1 MKLIQEAGTGNE
13 YIFVGLSRRTWY
25 SWSDG
30 TEHEF
35 KNFLTGHPLA
45 KTGDCATSVIGATDA
60 GKWVEDHCDQKRPF
74 MCHYEKKQQLRIKLR
89 VQKSAMDLNDPAVTE
104 AIQKLLEKKLKEKGI
119 TAGFKLRWVKKPDNT
134 IFEEEKDEKDEL

>member
-1 MKLIQEAGTGNE
+1 MTLVQKAGPGNMGV
-13 YIFVGLSRRTWY
+13 FVGLSRRTWY

-35 KNFLTGHPLA
+35 KNWLTGNIPYN
-45 KTGDCATSVIGATDA
+45 TGDCATSLIGATDA
-60 GKWVEDHCDQKRPF
+60 GKWMEDQCDQKLPF

-89 VQKSAMDLNDPAVTE
+89 VLKSTMDLNDPAVTE

-119 TAGFKLRWVKKPDNT
+119 TAGFKLRWIKKNDNT
-134 IFEEEKDEKDEL
+134 IFEEEKDEL